1 MTYVSP
7 TSQKQTLID
16 ALKDNAM
23 NPPPSVRAVS
33 TFANALSSPM
43 LLAETTVIELDDG
56 GPGHAALHIDNDG
69 TGQPFLYDP
78 AGSYLPKNGIR
89 DGDLM
94 SGEDAN
100 LTSYMQYWQNNGDNV
115 RLHKLDTTP
124 AQEQSIME
132 RAEQIGNVSPGLC
145 ATSVSSAL
153 HGVCGVESSIWPSTL
168 GKNVDHA
175 NCK

>member
-1 MTYVSP
+1 MAYVSP
-7 TSQKQTLID
+7 TNQKQPLID
-16 ALKDNAM
+16 ALKDSAM
-23 NPPPSVRAVS
+23 NPPPSGKAVS
-33 TFANALSSPM
+33 TFNDALASPQ

-78 AGSYLPKNGIR
+78 AGSYLPENGVR

-94 SGEDAN
+94 SGEDAS
-100 LTSYMQYWQNNGDNV
+100 LTNYRQYWQNNGDSV
-115 RLHKLDTTP
+115 RLHTLDTTP
-124 AQEQSIME
+124 AQEQAIME
-132 RAEQIGNVSPGLC
+132 RAEQIGNASPGLC
-145 ATSVSSAL
+145 ATSVSGAL
-153 HGVCGVESSIWPSTL
+153 AGVCGVEGSIWPSTL